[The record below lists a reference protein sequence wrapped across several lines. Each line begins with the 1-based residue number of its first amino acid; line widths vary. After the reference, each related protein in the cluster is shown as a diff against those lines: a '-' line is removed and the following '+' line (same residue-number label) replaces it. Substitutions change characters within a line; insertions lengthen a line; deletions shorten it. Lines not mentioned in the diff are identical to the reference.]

1 MLLFRQNQQLPAPL
15 GLDGIEWPI
24 FALNDGRLHWIMAEK
39 ASDAALLT
47 RQVIGNMAAGQRAAM
62 IADAARQRHALADL
76 PADAGPGE
84 LLALTLTPDHFEA
97 MLQRLDSE
105 LDRSGNMRTRY
116 ILLNLPTQA
125 WERLAGPR
133 LSSWLTRIGAWLLE
147 RRATLLIISDGVSDA
162 LSEGLLRLSHCLAG
176 FASLTQTP
184 SGTRLYLHHWQNER
198 GMTSARQF
206 ALRHQADGFQLTA
219 CGELGEVLEHP
230 DQGRFYAERSVLEGV
245 HNLSTQ
251 WRLFESRAALLTHA
265 ETARAASILF
275 AITDNEQ
282 VDQLAHQL
290 NGLRRTCGNQLKLII
305 RETAPCLRY
314 RDEQLLLA
322 GGASLVV
329 PFGTS
334 LPRFLTMVE
343 SAQGHIWQ
351 RQLSDIDASLDK
363 LKPLP
368 LRGQLSPRRFA
379 EAAQEMWAGSTTGEI
394 VHQLVRLQPVPGLSL
409 EQVLGQAHLRRN
421 GDIACIVEKALYLFL
436 FACRAE
442 SLEAAL
448 DNIFGVT
455 WQELFLGL
463 EQLADLEPL
472 SGPGFHG
479 ETLSL
484 PGNETLVNEPGP
496 GRQLQPRPLT
506 LSLVTQP

>member
-230 DQGRFYAERSVLEGV
+230 DQGRF
-245 HNLSTQ
+245 
-251 WRLFESRAALLTHA
+251 
-265 ETARAASILF
+265 
-275 AITDNEQ
+275 
-282 VDQLAHQL
+282 
-290 NGLRRTCGNQLKLII
+290 
-305 RETAPCLRY
+305 
-314 RDEQLLLA
+314 
-322 GGASLVV
+322 
-329 PFGTS
+329 
-334 LPRFLTMVE
+334 
-343 SAQGHIWQ
+343 
-351 RQLSDIDASLDK
+351 
-363 LKPLP
+363 
-368 LRGQLSPRRFA
+368 
-379 EAAQEMWAGSTTGEI
+379 
-394 VHQLVRLQPVPGLSL
+394 
-409 EQVLGQAHLRRN
+409 
-421 GDIACIVEKALYLFL
+421 
-436 FACRAE
+436 
-442 SLEAAL
+442 
-448 DNIFGVT
+448 
-455 WQELFLGL
+455 
-463 EQLADLEPL
+463 
-472 SGPGFHG
+472 
-479 ETLSL
+479 
-484 PGNETLVNEPGP
+484 
-496 GRQLQPRPLT
+496 
-506 LSLVTQP
+506 

>member
-1 MLLFRQNQQLPAPL
+1 MA
-15 GLDGIEWPI
+15 D

-219 CGELGEVLEHP
+219 CGELGEVLDHP

-251 WRLFESRAALLTHA
+251 WRLFESRAALLAHA
-265 ETARAASILF
+265 ETARAASVLF

-282 VDQLAHQL
+282 VDELAHQL

-368 LRGQLSPRRFA
+368 CVAS
-379 EAAQEMWAGSTTGEI
+379 
-394 VHQLVRLQPVPGLSL
+394 
-409 EQVLGQAHLRRN
+409 
-421 GDIACIVEKALYLFL
+421 
-436 FACRAE
+436 
-442 SLEAAL
+442 
-448 DNIFGVT
+448 
-455 WQELFLGL
+455 
-463 EQLADLEPL
+463 
-472 SGPGFHG
+472 
-479 ETLSL
+479 
-484 PGNETLVNEPGP
+484 
-496 GRQLQPRPLT
+496 
-506 LSLVTQP
+506 

>member
-1 MLLFRQNQQLPAPL
+1 MLLFRPNQQLPTPL
-15 GLDGIEWPI
+15 GLNGIEWPI
-24 FALNDGRLHWIMAEK
+24 FALNEGCLHWIMAEK

-47 RQVIGNMAAGQRAAM
+47 RQAIGNMEASKRAAM
-62 IADAARQRHALADL
+62 IADAGRQQHVLADL
-76 PADAGPGE
+76 PTDAGPGE
-84 LLALTLTPDHFEA
+84 LLVLTLTPGHFEA

-105 LDRSGNMRTRY
+105 LDRSGNMRARY

-125 WERLAGPR
+125 WERLAAPR
-133 LSSWLTRIGAWLLE
+133 LSSWLTRIGAWLLK
-147 RRATLLIISDGVSDA
+147 RGATLLIVSDGVSDA
-162 LSEGLLRLSHCLAG
+162 LSERLLRLSHCLAG
-176 FASLTQTP
+176 FASLTQMP
-184 SGTRLYLHHWQNER
+184 SGTRLYMHHWQSER

-206 ALRHQADGFQLTA
+206 ALRHQTDGFQLSG
-219 CGELGEVLEHP
+219 GELGEVLEHP

-251 WRLFESRAALLTHA
+251 WRLFESRAALLAHA
-265 ETARAASILF
+265 ETARAASIIF

-282 VDQLAHQL
+282 VDELAHQL
-290 NGLRRTCGNQLKLII
+290 NRLRRTCGNQLKLVI

-379 EAAQEMWAGSTTGEI
+379 EAAQEMWAGSATGEI
-394 VHQLVRLQPVPGLSL
+394 IHQLVRLQPVPGLSL

-421 GDIACIVEKALYLFL
+421 GDIACIVDKALYLFL

-472 SGPGFHG
+472 SDPGFHG
-479 ETLSL
+479 ESLSL
-484 PGNETLVNEPGP
+484 PGNETLVNEPAP
-496 GRQLQPRPLT
+496 DRQLQPRPLT

>member
-1 MLLFRQNQQLPAPL
+1 MLLFRQNQQLPAPPGL
-15 GLDGIEWPI
+15 GGIEWPI
-24 FALNDGRLHWIMAEK
+24 FALNAGRLHWIMAEK

-47 RQVIGNMAAGQRAAM
+47 RQVVGNMEANQCAAL
-62 IADAARQRHALADL
+62 ISDDTRQRRVLAEVA
-76 PADAGPGE
+76 ADAGPGE
-84 LLALTLTPDHFEA
+84 LLALTLIPDHFEA
-97 MLQRLDSE
+97 MLQRLGSE
-105 LDRSGNMRTRY
+105 LDRSGNMSTRQ
-116 ILLNLPTQA
+116 ILLNLPTQT
-125 WERLAGPR
+125 WERFAEPR
-133 LSSWLTRIGAWLLE
+133 LADWLMRIGAWLLE
-147 RRATLLIISDGVSDA
+147 RRATLLIISDGLSDT
-162 LSEGLLRLSHCLAG
+162 LSERLLPLSHCLAG
-176 FASLTQTP
+176 FASLGQTP
-184 SGTRLYLHHWQNER
+184 SGTRLYLHHWQSDR

-206 ALRHQADGFQLTA
+206 SLRHQVDGFQLSA
-219 CGELGEVLEHP
+219 SGELGEVPEHP
-230 DQGRFYAERSVLEGV
+230 DQGRCYAERSVLEGV

-251 WRLFESRAALLTHA
+251 WRLFESRAALLAHA

-282 VDQLAHQL
+282 VDELAHQL
-290 NGLRRTCGNQLKLII
+290 NRLRRTCGNQLKLII

-351 RQLSDIDASLDK
+351 RQMSDIDASLDK
-363 LKPLP
+363 LKPIP
-368 LRGQLSPRRFA
+368 LRGQQSPRSFA
-379 EAAQEMWAGSTTGEI
+379 EAVQEMWAGSATGDI
-394 VHQLVRLQPVPGLSL
+394 VHQLLRLQPVRGLSL
-409 EQVLGQAHLRRN
+409 EQVLSQAHLRRT
-421 GDIACIVEKALYLFL
+421 GDIACIVDKALYLFL

-463 EQLADLEPL
+463 EQLIDLEPL
-472 SGPGFHG
+472 SAPGFQDDA
-479 ETLSL
+479 LSL
-484 PGNETLVNEPGP
+484 PRNETLVSDPTP
-496 GRQLQPRPLT
+496 DRQLQPRPLI